1 MHQVLITGIAGAVF
15 MTLYLRTRSLPPLIL
30 SHFTIN
36 FIAFAD
42 IVPKSIFS
50 FFRVTGNI

>member
-1 MHQVLITGIAGAVF
+1 

-42 IVPKSIFS
+42 IVPKSIFA